1 MGIVTDIQRFSLND
15 GPGIRT
21 TVFLK
26 GCNAR
31 CAWCHNPETLC
42 MEPELM
48 VYADKCIKCGACVG
62 FDPERAAEG
71 LPPVREALTIGSAR
85 ACFSGALSVAG
96 REMGVEEVLREVVQD
111 VAYYQA
117 SGGGVTLSGGECMMQ
132 PAFTQQVLHACRER
146 GIQTAIETN
155 LMYDFT
161 LLERLLPELD
171 LLMADIKLMDAKAH
185 EALVGMG
192 NGQVLQNVAMLARTG
207 IPYILRTPVIPGVN
221 DNPEEIGAIAR
232 FAAKHAEH
240 LLYYE
245 LLNFNPLGASKY
257 DSLGRE
263 NRYRDLRPHD
273 AQTMQALQKAAEDAG
288 IPVRIG

>member
-1 MGIVTDIQRFSLND
+1 MGVVTDIQRFSLND

-48 VYADKCIKCGACVG
+48 VRADRCIRCGACVD
-62 FDPERAAEG
+62 FDPARAGEG
-71 LPPVREALTIGSAR
+71 LPPDRAALSIGAAR
-85 ACFSGALSVAG
+85 ACFSGALSAAG
-96 REMGVEEVLREVVQD
+96 REMSVDEVMREVEQD
-111 VAYYQA
+111 IAYYES

-132 PAFTQQVLHACRER
+132 PEFTRQVLRACRER

-155 LMYDFT
+155 LLYGFE
-161 LLERLLPELD
+161 LLEPLLPVLD
-171 LLMADIKLMDAKAH
+171 LLMADVKLMDRRAH
-185 EALVGMG
+185 EALVGLG
-192 NGQVLQNVAMLARTG
+192 NGQVLENVPLLACAG
-207 IPYILRTPVIPGVN
+207 VPYILRTPVIPGVN
-221 DNPEEIGAIAR
+221 DTAEEIGAIAR
-232 FAAKHAEH
+232 FVAAHAEH

-257 DSLGRE
+257 DGLGRE
-263 NRYRDLRPHD
+263 NRYRETRPLD
-273 AQTMQALQKAAEDAG
+273 AQTMEALRRAAEAAG
-288 IPVRIG
+288 IAVRAG